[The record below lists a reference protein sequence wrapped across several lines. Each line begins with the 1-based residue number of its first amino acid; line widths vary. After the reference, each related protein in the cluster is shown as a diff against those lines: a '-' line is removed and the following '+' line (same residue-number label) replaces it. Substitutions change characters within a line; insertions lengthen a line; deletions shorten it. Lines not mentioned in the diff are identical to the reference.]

1 MSIWIVV
8 DVVVIGLQ
16 IYTITRLDEVRTQ
29 VIREM
34 AERNSVHADVMD
46 LRFTQLENRLVST
59 FDRME
64 KRLDK

>member
-1 MSIWIVV
+1 MSIWIIV